1 VIYFV
6 VIGPKNVA
14 ISRAGTQCFPGPES
28 GIMEFGIFDDLAQ
41 KAGIRFGD
49 VASPE
54 PMELVLA
61 IASHLAHMRLTF
73 WRVFYTR

>member
-49 VASPE
+49 VASHFGGCSIRGSPD
-54 PMELVLA
+54 LGIFDSA
-61 IASHLAHMRLTF
+61 IPRF
-73 WRVFYTR
+73 